1 MKKYSFYYL
10 FFLLAGSVVAFSCG
24 KDDDG
29 DPPPHISVTSITI
42 SPAGPL
48 TLEVGTEQT
57 LRASIAPENAT
68 DKTVIWSSNALSVA
82 TVSEEGLV
90 RAVSEGSATI
100 TAAAADGREAT
111 CQITVAAAVVPVESI
126 TLTPS
131 EDFSLNVNE
140 TKQLAVVVTPETAT
154 DKTVVWE
161 SASPGVATV
170 ANGLVT
176 AVSAGTARI
185 TATAGG
191 RSASLNVTVT
201 DPLTQ
206 GWVSSSGQWGYP
218 ATAFAIILPS
228 ETPHIQLSFSGDQ
241 CSEAT
246 MLFAYNGVLLAQNV
260 TGPINSCFPDAATI
274 TTSITGMQRTILK
287 VDLLKV
293 GVERLFEGKTI
304 GEIQQW
310 AQGNME
316 EILGNW
322 WAALQLCNTLSTN
335 NDWEIAQFS
344 YFNSPANGHID
355 YLLLDMDT
363 MGITETEVEDQQ
375 MVPTACQLEL
385 FFNNVTGKYEEAYV
399 YMQFAAPAGG
409 LDFAANYIKSGIHYN
424 DDVAGTQARGE
435 NLEIPLHEISN
446 NFFSGKTR
454 AEMIETAK
462 DEIIRN
468 VLNLCIK

>member
-10 FFLLAGSVVAFSCG
+10 FFLLAGSVVAFSGCG
-24 KDDDG
+24 KDDEG
-29 DPPPHISVTSITI
+29 DPPAHIAVTSVTI
-42 SPAGPL
+42 S
-48 TLEVGTEQT
+48 
-57 LRASIAPENAT
+57 
-68 DKTVIWSSNALSVA
+68 
-82 TVSEEGLV
+82 
-90 RAVSEGSATI
+90 
-100 TAAAADGREAT
+100 
-111 CQITVAAAVVPVESI
+111 
-126 TLTPS
+126 PS

-140 TKQLAVVVTPETAT
+140 TKQLAAVVTPETAT

-201 DPLTQ
+201 DSLTQ

-218 ATAFAIILPS
+218 ATAFA
-228 ETPHIQLSFSGDQ
+228 ETGDMPKGSPYIHLSFSENQ
-241 CSEAT
+241 CSGATLNVMFTEGTYLGSYVNVIDPVFPEAT
-246 MLFAYNGVLLAQNV
+246 TISPENV
-260 TGPINSCFPDAATI
+260 WNQVT
-274 TTSITGMQRTILK
+274 

-310 AQGNME
+310 AQGNMQA
-316 EILGNW
+316 ILDNW
-322 WAALQLCNTLSTN
+322 WAALQLCNTLHTN
-335 NDWEIAQFS
+335 NDWEIARFS
-344 YFNSPANGHID
+344 YFNSTANGHID
-355 YLLLDMDT
+355 YLLLDMDR

-385 FFNNVTGKYEEAYV
+385 FFNNVTGKCEEAYV
-399 YMQFAAPAGG
+399 YMKFAHPDGG
-409 LDFAANYIKSGIHYN
+409 LDFAANYIKPGISYN

-454 AEMIETAK
+454 AEMIGTAK